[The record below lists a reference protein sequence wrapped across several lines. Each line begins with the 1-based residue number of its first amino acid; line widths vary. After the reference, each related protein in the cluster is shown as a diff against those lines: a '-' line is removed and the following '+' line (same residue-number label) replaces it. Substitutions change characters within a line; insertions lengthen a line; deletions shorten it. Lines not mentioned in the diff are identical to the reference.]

1 MKIIFILFAITSIFA
16 CHPAKIESVH
26 KYHIET
32 VVDIIIYPGG
42 ARTSGYVY
50 AVTDSGTH
58 IQMYKYSTEG
68 NNPFKVG
75 DILRYKTNT
84 HYNSSRKTYLGK
96 VN

>member
-1 MKIIFILFAITSIFA
+1 MKIIFILFASIFA
-16 CHPAKIESVH
+16 CHPTKIESVH

-32 VVDIIIYPGG
+32 VVDIIISPGG
-42 ARTSGYVY
+42 VRTSGYVY